1 MIAGIQAYRIK
12 KTDEINALQLSITQ
26 RELDN
31 MSKQIVVH
39 NIEEL
44 DKYKNTILD
53 NLNNSVNML
62 QQVLNNN
69 DALDA
74 FKIFKFE
81 KMAKEPLSGNQENL
95 IEVINQAHTYLISI
109 MAVEY
114 LYKLYPTQV
123 FIINWGNIPGYDIES
138 LDGAIIAECFAATSY
153 KSNGK
158 LTADLK
164 RLSGNTEAE
173 HKYEFFYDKDFTEK
187 HAEYYKEQYSDIKIV
202 KFKDIK

>member
-1 MIAGIQAYRIK
+1 
-12 KTDEINALQLSITQ
+12 
-26 RELDN
+26 
-31 MSKQIVVH
+31 MSKQIVMH

-53 NLNNSVNML
+53 NLNNSDNML
-62 QQVLNNN
+62 QQALNN
-69 DALDA
+69 DA
-74 FKIFKFE
+74 FEIFKFE
-81 KMAKEPLSGNQENL
+81 KMVKEPLSGNPEKI
-95 IEVINQAHTYLISI
+95 IEVINHAHIYLISI

-114 LYKLYPTQV
+114 LYKLYPAQA
-123 FIINWGNIPGYDIES
+123 FIINWGNILGYDIES
-138 LDGAIIAECFAATSY
+138 LDGTIIAEYFFTTSY

-164 RLSGNTEAE
+164 RLSGNKEAD
-173 HKYEFFYDKDFTEK
+173 HKYEFFYDKNFTEN